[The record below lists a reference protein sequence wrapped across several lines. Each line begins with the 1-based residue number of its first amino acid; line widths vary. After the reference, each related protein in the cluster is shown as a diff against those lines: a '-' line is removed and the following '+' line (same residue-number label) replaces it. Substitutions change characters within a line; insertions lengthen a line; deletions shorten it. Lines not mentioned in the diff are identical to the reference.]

1 MVGVTTI
8 PAKYS
13 TMYRLMPSILVSF
26 AITLALTIAFAVVLL
41 RAVNRPLETLRG
53 LIEAVGNGDFSI
65 ATSTYPSLSGEF
77 RRIADSVRA
86 MAAGLRERDTIKRAF
101 SGYISRRGLD
111 PVSATRDLHATRGDP
126 PR

>member
-41 RAVNRPLETLRG
+41 RAINRPLETLRG

-77 RRIADSVRA
+77 RRIANSVRA
-86 MAAGLRERDTIKRAF
+86 MAARLRDRDTIKSAF
-101 SGYISRRGLD
+101 SAYTSRQVLE
-111 PVSATRDLHATRGDP
+111 ATIAKTEMA
-126 PR
+126 